1 MRRKIFIAACAVV
14 VIFASFIVAVWFGA
28 FTPAA
33 PAGWSQIHAGMSRS
47 DVLRVAGTP
56 KVSGWPEKIVETWQ
70 RDGTICH
77 HRLVVSYSGQQVST
91 VCDGTW
97 LRGFGWLH
105 PRIESQ

>member
-1 MRRKIFIAACAVV
+1 MRRKIFISLLSVAVV
-14 VIFASFIVAVWFGA
+14 FVLFALAAWFGF
-28 FTPAA
+28 FTPTA
-33 PAGWSQIHAGMSRS
+33 PAGWSQIHVGMSRE

-56 KVSGWPEKIVETWQ
+56 SVSGWPEKVVETWQ
-70 RDGTICH
+70 RDGAVCR
-77 HRLVVSYSGQQVST
+77 HRLVVGYSGQQVST